1 MRRRE
6 FITLL
11 GGAAMARPLPASA
24 QKTVPVIGFVYA
36 GATSSEPDAFV
47 AAFRQ
52 GLGEGGFVDGQNVAV
67 EYRYSAGE
75 DEKLPALVAE
85 LVQRPVAVIV
95 GNTLLAMAAKKLTP
109 TIPIVFATGADPVKL
124 GLVASFNRPNG
135 NATGV
140 SFMSAAMEPK
150 RLGLLHELL
159 PHAKAITALVDPNFL
174 TSADQLRDLQ
184 NAARELGWQ
193 IHFFQAST
201 ERELDDGFAL
211 LAQQPSDALIVSA
224 VPFFAAQLNRI
235 IGLAARYSL
244 PAIYP
249 IRQFAAA
256 GGLMSY
262 GDSISDA
269 FRLAGVYTSRIL
281 KGESPAD
288 LPVLQPTKFELVINT
303 KTAKALGLDIPDR
316 LLALADELIE

>member
-11 GGAAMARPLPASA
+11 GGTAIARPVPAFA
-24 QKTVPVIGFVYA
+24 QHSVPVIGFVYA
-36 GATSSEPDAFV
+36 GATSNEPDVFV
-47 AAFRQ
+47 TAFRQ
-52 GLGEGGFVDGQNVAV
+52 GLREGGFVDGQNVAV
-67 EYRYSAGE
+67 EYRYSGGQ
-75 DEKLPALVAE
+75 DVQLPALVAE
-85 LVQRPVAVIV
+85 LVNRPVAVLV
-95 GNTLLAMAAKKLTP
+95 GNTLLAMAAKKLTS
-109 TIPIVFATGADPVKL
+109 TIPIVFATAADPVKL
-124 GLVASFNRPNG
+124 GLVASFNRPGG

-150 RLGLLHELL
+150 RLGVLQELL
-159 PHAKAITALVDPNFL
+159 PRAKLIAALVDPNFL

-193 IHFFQAST
+193 IRVFQAST
-201 ERELDDGFAL
+201 ERELDDAFAL
-211 LAQQPSDALIVSA
+211 LAQQPPDALTVSA
-224 VPFFAAQLNRI
+224 VPFFAAQLNQI

-244 PAIYP
+244 PTMYP
-249 IRQFAAA
+249 IRQFPAA
-256 GGLMSY
+256 GGLISY

-269 FRLAGVYTSRIL
+269 FRVAGVYTSRIL
-281 KGESPAD
+281 KGEKPAD

-303 KTAKALGLDIPDR
+303 RTAKALGLEIPDR